1 MRKTKRNILT
11 ALAAALA
18 TVAIAI
24 GLAGCGSS
32 TSSDSSDSNTI
43 TVMLDWTPNTNH
55 VGLYDAQKLGYYKAE
70 GINVKI
76 LPTSSAGAESAVQ
89 MGVANVGFTTI
100 SNVVAVDE
108 KGSDLWF
115 IWDLTQ
121 KPVAQWCAL
130 APNKS
135 ITSPKDF
142 DGKTF
147 VTFGSAE
154 QTAVLKQM
162 IKHAGGTGN
171 FKSVTVGTS
180 TFQAL
185 ESGKGDFGG
194 FYETWEGVESDLK
207 GPKLRCFNASDYGV
221 PGNPDQLGYAVN
233 RTWATKH
240 VVLLQKFIDATAR
253 GYAYALANP
262 DAAAQILVDGAKNT
276 KIDPALAKA
285 SMQKIVSNNLWGNSQ
300 QIAAAWNATKSDKTV
315 PSSEFAG
322 LGRINMSAG
331 QKYVTFLWQSGVYK
345 KDQEERKDSSSA
357 KSTDNSAMA
366 SDPTVSDMAT
376 NLFVYDQAASTLN
389 ANSTSSA
396 D

>member
-1 MRKTKRNILT
+1 M
-11 ALAAALA
+11 
-18 TVAIAI
+18 AIAI

-32 TSSDSSDSNTI
+32 SSTADDSSKNTI

-76 LPTSSAGAESAVQ
+76 LPASSAGAESAVQ
-89 MGVANVGFTTI
+89 MGVANVGFTTV
-100 SNVVAVDE
+100 SNVVAADE

-115 IWDLTQ
+115 VWDLTQ
-121 KPVAQWCAL
+121 QPVAQWCAL
-130 APNKS
+130 ASNKS

-162 IKHAGGTGN
+162 IKDDGGTGN
-171 FKSVTVGTS
+171 FKTVTVGTS
-180 TFQAL
+180 TFQTL
-185 ESGKGDFGG
+185 TSGKGDFGG

-207 GPKLRCFNASDYGV
+207 GPKLRCFSASNYGV

-240 VVLLQKFIDATAR
+240 VALLQKFIDATAR

-262 DAAAQILVDGAKNT
+262 DAAAQTLVDEAKNAN
-276 KIDPALAKA
+276 IDPALAKA
-285 SMQKIVSNNLWGNSQ
+285 SMQKITTDNLWGDTQ
-300 QIAAAWNATKSDKTV
+300 KIAAAWNATKSDKTV

-322 LGRINMSAG
+322 LGRVNMSAG
-331 QKYVTFLWQSGVYK
+331 QKYITFLWQSGVYK
-345 KDQEERKDSSSA
+345 KSQEQRKDSAA
-357 KSTDNSAMA
+357 KSGDNSAMA
-366 SDPTVSDMAT
+366 SDPTLSDMAT
-376 NLFVYDQAASTLN
+376 NLFVYDRAESTLGT
-389 ANSTSSA
+389 NSASA
-396 D
+396 TN